1 MSLFDWIDNKTRNWR
16 WYDFGLLKICV
27 AAFVLAVADLWPALL
42 MPGWTVYGTIFLIVY
57 IALLFRVFVL
67 KRN

>member
-27 AAFVLAVADLWPALL
+27 AAFVLAVADL
-42 MPGWTVYGTIFLIVY
+42 
-57 IALLFRVFVL
+57 
-67 KRN
+67 